1 MTQPLEELQTAT
13 KTFDNNVKS
22 LFTGGHFCWSGYS
35 HSSATILRVLRE
47 LWHHSRIPTMEFLRV
62 LCPVCY
68 LYLNAFTR
76 QISHFMFVCLCFWQ
90 VWFWGGDFVHLWDE
104 PNRAWMSRK
113 GLQVPK
119 TWRSTAVIRCRR
131 CQALHGLR
139 RIGDFL
145 PHSATRHLLGSSI
158 QNKVRAIIF
167 KSWPWMLC
175 SSCGLFSGY
184 TYTQSFPKL

>member
-1 MTQPLEELQTAT
+1 MATFVGPVTAIPVLLFSGFFVNFDTIPEYLQ
-13 KTFDNNVKS
+13 
-22 LFTGGHFCWSGYS
+22 WSSYVS
-35 HSSATILRVLRE
+35 YVRYAIYILML
-47 LWHHSRIPTMEFLRV
+47 LLGKYHI
-62 LCPVCY
+62 LC
-68 LYLNAFTR
+68 L
-76 QISHFMFVCLCFWQ
+76 FVCLCFWQ

-175 SSCGLFSGY
+175 SSCGLFSVY
-184 TYTQSFPKL
+184 TYTQ